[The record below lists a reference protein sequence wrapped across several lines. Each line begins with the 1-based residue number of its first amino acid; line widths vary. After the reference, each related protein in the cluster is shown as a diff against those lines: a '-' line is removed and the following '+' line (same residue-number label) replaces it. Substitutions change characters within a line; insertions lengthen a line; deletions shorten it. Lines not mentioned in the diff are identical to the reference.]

1 MSKTQQK
8 TEGAKYV
15 TVGLKHPSG
24 LILRLFKEEEV
35 TEQSPAGPK
44 TVKQYFPNLKAGTV
58 ELKGYGGAAFGQVQ
72 PHRIIGQYAL
82 THNVPADF
90 MREWFKQNQELDLVK
105 NNLIFI
111 QADEN
116 DAAAQG
122 KDQQTVWDGLHPLR
136 MHSAKKDPRVPKK
149 VRPLAKTDAEDAS
162 TETMPMT
169 APGSRA
175 A

>member
-8 TEGAKYV
+8 LTTAKYV

-24 LILRLFKEEEV
+24 LILRLFKEEQI
-35 TEQSPAGPK
+35 TEQSPSGPRQ
-44 TVKQYFPNLKAGTV
+44 VKQHFPNLEAGTV
-58 ELKGYGGAAFGQVQ
+58 EIKGYGGAAFGQVQ

-82 THNVPADF
+82 TPNVPADF
-90 MREWFKQNQELDLVK
+90 IQEWLKQNKDHDLVK

-111 QADEN
+111 HAEEA

-122 KDQQTVWDGLHPLR
+122 KEQHAVWDGLHPLR

-149 VRPLAKTDAEDAS
+149 VKQLAKNDADDA
-162 TETMPMT
+162 TAETMAMT
-169 APGSRA
+169 APASA
-175 A
+175 AA

>member
-8 TEGAKYV
+8 LALAKTV

-24 LILRLFKEEEV
+24 LILRLFKEQEV
-35 TEQSPAGPK
+35 TEQTPSGPRQ
-44 TVKQYFPNLKAGTV
+44 VRQFFPNLEAGTV
-58 ELKGYGGAAFGQVQ
+58 AIKGYGGAAFGQVQ

-82 THNVPADF
+82 TQGVPADF
-90 MREWFKQNQELDLVK
+90 IQEWLKQNQDHDLVK

-111 QADEN
+111 HADEA

-149 VRPLAKTDAEDAS
+149 VRQLSKNDGDEANND
-162 TETMPMT
+162 TMPMT
-169 APGSRA
+169 APASA
-175 A
+175 AA